1 MPTAA
6 KLFAAVMFAAVG
18 FLAAQ
23 AYVPSLPEGT
33 QIGFLREICAGL
45 GLVIGWF
52 VMGRLVGK
60 GYVEAVGFGIRTS
73 VTILFWAT
81 LGFSIYEMILRSTKM
96 MYDGPME
103 ALLGVFDLMIYYGTS
118 DDNVHPKNAL
128 QLIKALQDARKS
140 FEVQVGPDRGH
151 TGIDQTRIRKY
162 SRA

>member
-6 KLFAAVMFAAVG
+6 KLVAAVMFAAVG

-73 VTILFWAT
+73 VTVLFWAV

-103 ALLGVFDLMIYYGTS
+103 ALLGVFDLVIYYGKMMGSPEFIGT
-118 DDNVHPKNAL
+118 L
-128 QLIKALQDARKS
+128 LIGGVL
-140 FEVQVGPDRGH
+140 G
-151 TGIDQTRIRKY
+151 GIAAEWAGRRW
-162 SRA
+162 S

>member
-33 QIGFLREICAGL
+33 QIGFLREICAML

-73 VTILFWAT
+73 VTVLFWAV

-103 ALLGVFDLMIYYGTS
+103 ALLGVFDLVIYYGKMMGSPEFIGT
-118 DDNVHPKNAL
+118 L
-128 QLIKALQDARKS
+128 LIGGVL
-140 FEVQVGPDRGH
+140 G
-151 TGIDQTRIRKY
+151 GIAAEWAGRRW
-162 SRA
+162 S

>member
-6 KLFAAVMFAAVG
+6 KLVAAVMFAAVG

-33 QIGFLREICAGL
+33 QIGFLREICAML

-73 VTILFWAT
+73 VTVLFWAV

-103 ALLGVFDLMIYYGTS
+103 ALLGVFDLVIYYGKMMGSPEFIGT
-118 DDNVHPKNAL
+118 L
-128 QLIKALQDARKS
+128 LIGGVL
-140 FEVQVGPDRGH
+140 G
-151 TGIDQTRIRKY
+151 GIAAEWAGRRW
-162 SRA
+162 S

>member
-6 KLFAAVMFAAVG
+6 KLVAAVMFAAVG

-33 QIGFLREICAGL
+33 QIGFLREICAVL

-73 VTILFWAT
+73 VTLLFWAV

-103 ALLGVFDLMIYYGTS
+103 ALLGVFDLVIYYGKMMGSPEFIGT
-118 DDNVHPKNAL
+118 L
-128 QLIKALQDARKS
+128 LIGGVL
-140 FEVQVGPDRGH
+140 G
-151 TGIDQTRIRKY
+151 GIAAEWAGRRW
-162 SRA
+162 S

>member
-6 KLFAAVMFAAVG
+6 KLVAAVMFAAVG

-23 AYVPSLPEGT
+23 AFVPSLPEGT
-33 QIGFLREICAGL
+33 QIGFLREICAVL
-45 GLVIGWF
+45 GLIIGWL

-73 VTILFWAT
+73 VTVLFWAV

-103 ALLGVFDLMIYYGTS
+103 ALLGVFDLVIYYGKMMGSPEFIAT
-118 DDNVHPKNAL
+118 L
-128 QLIKALQDARKS
+128 LIGGVL
-140 FEVQVGPDRGH
+140 G
-151 TGIDQTRIRKY
+151 GIAAEWAGRRW
-162 SRA
+162 S

>member
-6 KLFAAVMFAAVG
+6 KLVAAVMFAAVG

-52 VMGRLVGK
+52 VMGRLVCK

-73 VTILFWAT
+73 VTVLFWAV

-103 ALLGVFDLMIYYGTS
+103 ALLGVFDLVIYYGKMMGSPEFIGT
-118 DDNVHPKNAL
+118 L
-128 QLIKALQDARKS
+128 LIGGVL
-140 FEVQVGPDRGH
+140 G
-151 TGIDQTRIRKY
+151 GIAAEWAGRRW
-162 SRA
+162 S

>member
-6 KLFAAVMFAAVG
+6 KLVAAVMFAAVG

-23 AYVPSLPEGT
+23 AFVPSLPEGT
-33 QIGFLREICAGL
+33 QIGFLREICAVL
-45 GLVIGWF
+45 GLVIGWL

-73 VTILFWAT
+73 VTVLFWAV

-103 ALLGVFDLMIYYGTS
+103 ALLGVFDLVIYYGKMMGSPEFIGT
-118 DDNVHPKNAL
+118 L
-128 QLIKALQDARKS
+128 LIGGVL
-140 FEVQVGPDRGH
+140 G
-151 TGIDQTRIRKY
+151 GIAAEWAGRRW
-162 SRA
+162 S

>member
-6 KLFAAVMFAAVG
+6 KLVAAVMFAAVG

-73 VTILFWAT
+73 VTVLFWAV
-81 LGFSIYEMILRSTKM
+81 LGFSIYEVILRSTKM

-103 ALLGVFDLMIYYGTS
+103 ALLGVFDLVIYYGKMMGSPEFIGT
-118 DDNVHPKNAL
+118 L
-128 QLIKALQDARKS
+128 LIGGVL
-140 FEVQVGPDRGH
+140 G
-151 TGIDQTRIRKY
+151 GIAAEWAGRRW
-162 SRA
+162 S

>member
-6 KLFAAVMFAAVG
+6 KLVAAVMFAAVG

-33 QIGFLREICAGL
+33 QIGFLREICAML

-73 VTILFWAT
+73 VTLLFWAV

-103 ALLGVFDLMIYYGTS
+103 ALLGVFDLVIYYGKMMGSPEFIGT
-118 DDNVHPKNAL
+118 L
-128 QLIKALQDARKS
+128 LIGGVL
-140 FEVQVGPDRGH
+140 G
-151 TGIDQTRIRKY
+151 GIAAEWAGRRW
-162 SRA
+162 S

>member
-6 KLFAAVMFAAVG
+6 KLVAAVMFAAVG

-73 VTILFWAT
+73 VTLMFWAV

-103 ALLGVFDLMIYYGTS
+103 ALLGVFDLVIYYGKMMGSPEFIGT
-118 DDNVHPKNAL
+118 L
-128 QLIKALQDARKS
+128 LIGGVL
-140 FEVQVGPDRGH
+140 G
-151 TGIDQTRIRKY
+151 GIAAEWAGRRW
-162 SRA
+162 S

>member
-6 KLFAAVMFAAVG
+6 KLVAAVMFAAVG

-73 VTILFWAT
+73 VTLLFWAV

-103 ALLGVFDLMIYYGTS
+103 ALLGVFDLVIYYGKMMGSPEFIGT
-118 DDNVHPKNAL
+118 L
-128 QLIKALQDARKS
+128 LIGGVL
-140 FEVQVGPDRGH
+140 G
-151 TGIDQTRIRKY
+151 GIAAEWAGRRW
-162 SRA
+162 S